1 MCKNCGCGINEEIQN
16 ESAESPASRNVVTI
30 TQIKGQ

>member
-1 MCKNCGCGINEEIQN
+1 MCKDCGCGLEQEIQN

-30 TQIKGQ
+30 TQIKGN